1 MIYGV
6 YLGKLSMEFSTCF
19 FGGTITLKRKDQA
32 DGLDQRGTVGMDHYG
47 WFLFIVN
54 DGDRNQCETMV
65 SMITIAL
72 FCLLFRFFFGN
83 LISMIWWYPPWIG
96 NQSIDS
102 HHWFAMYPPVHGKT
116 SRWHHEV
123 VCPVRSFGSS
133 CCGPWWQARNF
144 PCGCRKWLLKKK
156 T

>member
-65 SMITIAL
+65 SMITIAC
-72 FCLLFRFFFGN
+72 FVYYFDFFWQ
-83 LISMIWWYPPWIG
+83 LDIHDMMISSMDW
-96 NQSIDS
+96 
-102 HHWFAMYPPVHGKT
+102 
-116 SRWHHEV
+116 
-123 VCPVRSFGSS
+123 
-133 CCGPWWQARNF
+133 
-144 PCGCRKWLLKKK
+144 
-156 T
+156 